1 MVSGPI
7 LEKPA
12 AEYQSIGENQVA
24 VPEFYYKVILAP
36 LYANEADRATP
47 EDAENVIA
55 LGFIFPNEK
64 CEGTLD
70 DYAVTVDE
78 VESRTGLDFFA
89 PLPDSIE
96 NEMEGKV
103 KR

>member
-1 MVSGPI
+1 MLFFIKKLLPQY
-7 LEKPA
+7 E
-12 AEYQSIGENQVA
+12 SIGENQVS

-36 LYANEADRATP
+36 LYADENDKASP
-47 EDAENVIA
+47 EDAQNIMMMA
-55 LGFIFPNEK
+55 FIFPNEK

-70 DYAVTVDE
+70 DYVVTVDE

>member
-1 MVSGPI
+1 MS
-7 LEKPA
+7 
-12 AEYQSIGENQVA
+12 

-36 LYANEADRATP
+36 LYADENDKASP
-47 EDAENVIA
+47 EDAQNIMMMA
-55 LGFIFPNEK
+55 FIFPNEK

-103 KR
+103 RR